1 MKNSFKIGFVIIG
14 IAVSALACD
23 PPKTNS
29 NSTPP
34 DSGKTK
40 VDTSQKG
47 IDTAKKAAID
57 TVKK

>member
-23 PPKTNS
+23 PSKTNS

>member
-1 MKNSFKIGFVIIG
+1 MKNSFKIGFVILG

-29 NSTPP
+29 NTTPS

-40 VDTSQKG
+40 IDTSKNS
-47 IDTAKKAAID
+47 IDTAKKAAVD

>member
-1 MKNSFKIGFVIIG
+1 MKNSFKIGFLIVA

-29 NSTPP
+29 NTTPP
-34 DSGKTK
+34 DSGKAK
-40 VDTSQKG
+40 IDTSQKS

>member
-1 MKNSFKIGFVIIG
+1 MKNSFKIGFVIVG

-29 NSTPP
+29 NTTPP
-34 DSGKTK
+34 DSEKAK
-40 VDTSQKG
+40 IDTSQKS